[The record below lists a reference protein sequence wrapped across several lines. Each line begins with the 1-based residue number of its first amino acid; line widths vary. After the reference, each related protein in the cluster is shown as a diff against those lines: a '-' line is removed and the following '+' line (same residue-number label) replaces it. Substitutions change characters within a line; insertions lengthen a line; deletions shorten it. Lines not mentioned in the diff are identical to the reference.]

1 MDRQGIVLVVQIVIY
16 ALLGGL
22 AVLVSLGWRETRSAN
37 QIPFFRLKRER
48 VSRGWRFIFLGIL
61 MGVVAAGLQI
71 FGIGVVEGLVPV
83 TSGSQSD
90 DRADHSATT
99 ADTTTP
105 TRSSLETPTA
115 TITPTPTER
124 GTPTIPEAIIALF
137 DESVTPD
144 AQAVFGPI
152 TVATEVSYPAFPDDE
167 VFETVEGILY
177 GLFSYD
183 FLEPGVRWT
192 AVWLWEDEIACVDT
206 KPWDGEIG
214 GWGYTECEL
223 DQWPAGEY
231 FIHMFLGQE
240 WMISA
245 QFMVLQTAGQE
256 EEPSPTPT
264 Q

>member
-22 AVLVSLGWRETRSAN
+22 AVLVFIGWRETRSAN

-61 MGVVAAGLQI
+61 MGVVAGGLQI
-71 FGIGVVEGLVPV
+71 FGIGAIEGLMPV
-83 TSGSQSD
+83 TSESQSD
-90 DRADHSATT
+90 PVADDSATT
-99 ADTTTP
+99 ASTTTP

-152 TVATEVSYPAFPDDE
+152 TVATEVYYPAFPDDE

-223 DQWPAGEY
+223 DQWPEGQY

-240 WMISA
+240 WKISA
-245 QFMVLQTAGQE
+245 QFMVLSTAEPE
-256 EEPSPTPT
+256 EEPTPTPT
-264 Q
+264 P